1 MEKIKA
7 IEISLMNPKFN
18 LVQLK
23 GFRYFAIDRNG
34 AAYVYSQKPT
44 DFIKD
49 WDFHTDNNGNIELVK
64 YFPTPLDWR
73 QSLREINFEEQ
84 EQETQKELYQRL
96 YFHLSKKYEI
106 HLTDE
111 EIHEIVLL
119 AKKIKTH
126 ETDI

>member
-7 IEISLMNPKFN
+7 IEILLMNPRLN
-18 LVQLK
+18 LVQLR

-34 AAYVYSQKPT
+34 SACVYSQKPT

-73 QSLREINFEEQ
+73 DSLREIDFEEQ
-84 EQETQKELYQRL
+84 ESNGEIELIIKKTSDWL
-96 YFHLSKKYEI
+96 MTNTSLDVSLIVDLSEHLRKVN
-106 HLTDE
+106 L
-111 EIHEIVLL
+111 
-119 AKKIKTH
+119 
-126 ETDI
+126 